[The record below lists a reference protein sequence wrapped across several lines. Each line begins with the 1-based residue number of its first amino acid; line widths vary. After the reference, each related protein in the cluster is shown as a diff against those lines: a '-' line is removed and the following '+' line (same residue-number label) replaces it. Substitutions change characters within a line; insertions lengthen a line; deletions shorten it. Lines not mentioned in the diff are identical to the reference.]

1 MDTLYTGLVITR
13 RKTFAG
19 SVTGT
24 PTVSVYKNGVL
35 SGSPANGTGSGA
47 TWVFTA
53 TVPGGTVGDSI
64 QIEASGVVSGQTQVI
79 VLAEGQLVALQD
91 VSSIATDAE
100 TAATQTAPSA
110 IRTAVGLE
118 SANLATLVNAV
129 VGKNVVVP
137 NGDGTY
143 NIAVRNAADT
153 ANLVVVRYNP
163 TTGAKVVV

>member
-1 MDTLYTGLVITR
+1 MDTLYTGLVVTR

-47 TWVFTA
+47 TWIFSA
-53 TVPGGTVGDSI
+53 TVPSGDVGDSI

-91 VSSIATDAE
+91 VGSIAVDAG
-100 TAATQTAPSA
+100 TAATQTSATA

-118 SANLATLVNAV
+118 SANLSTLVNAV
-129 VGKNVVVP
+129 VGKNVVEN

-143 NIAVRNAADT
+143 NIAIRNTADT
-153 ANLVVVRYNP
+153 DDLIVIRYNP
-163 TTGAKVVV
+163 ITGAKVVV